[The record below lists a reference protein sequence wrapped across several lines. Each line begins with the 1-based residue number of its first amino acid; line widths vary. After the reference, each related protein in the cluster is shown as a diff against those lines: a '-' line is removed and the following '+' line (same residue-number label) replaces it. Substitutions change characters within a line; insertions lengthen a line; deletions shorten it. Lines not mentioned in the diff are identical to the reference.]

1 MAGTF
6 EDIGKEMFD
15 QLPTAAMKGAKI
27 TKDAVKGTLRIGAKV
42 GGKTIKGICLILDKG
57 TEFTT
62 QNVMR
67 AVRNLAYNKTGNIE
81 FSNQNIDMQKLQ
93 ESGKVSRIEDNITA
107 DVMKH
112 FDKQCKRFGVKYS
125 AMKDERDT
133 ANPSYMIFYNGKSAE
148 IILQVM
154 KEAYKDYVEAQKQAD
169 KPGRE
174 QEKEK
179 EGEKGKNRGFGH
191 RQQRE
196 ETQKKE
202 SVRAKLAFFRDRVAN
217 REKDRDV
224 LEKNVRHADRQR

>member
-6 EDIGKEMFD
+6 EDVGKEMFD
-15 QLPTAAMKGAKI
+15 KLPGTAMKGAKI
-27 TKDAVKGTLRIGAKV
+27 TKDTVKETLYIGAKI

-62 QNVMR
+62 HNVMK

-81 FSNQNIDMQKLQ
+81 FSNQNVDMVKLQ
-93 ESGKVSRIEDNITA
+93 ESGKVSKIEENITA

-112 FDKQCKRFGVKYS
+112 FNEQCKRFGVKYS
-125 AMKDERDT
+125 AMKDERDP

-154 KEAYKDYVEAQKQAD
+154 KEAYKDYIEAQKQTE
-169 KPGRE
+169 KTNKE
-174 QEKEK
+174 QEKGKEK
-179 EGEKGKNRGFGH
+179 KKGFWSRQHKEKPEKR
-191 RQQRE
+191 
-196 ETQKKE
+196 E
-202 SVRAKLAFFRDRVAN
+202 SVIAKLAFFRDRVAN

-224 LEKNVRHADRQR
+224 LEKNVRHADLQR